1 METLDAP
8 GHQRKIFEL
17 KDEFVVEKR
26 KKLTWKDPKTGFEWQ
41 SDSPGEMTWQAAL
54 EYADSLSLD
63 GKSDWRLPTLPDLE
77 TLLDRSVLYYELR
90 PIVRKE
96 VPFRDTLS
104 YWTAT
109 TFEDHTN
116 NAWIIMLDGA
126 YVLSYYKSNA
136 YHVRCVRG

>member
-1 METLDAP
+1 MD
-8 GHQRKIFEL
+8 RRYVK
-17 KDEFVVEKR
+17 KDELVVAKR
-26 KKLTWKDPKTGFEWQ
+26 KTLTWRDPKTGLEWQ
-41 SDSPGEMTWQAAL
+41 CDSPGEMTWQAAL
-54 EYADSLSLD
+54 EYADLLSLD
-63 GKSDWRLPTLPDLE
+63 GKSDWRLPTVSDLE

-90 PIVRKE
+90 PIVRE
-96 VPFRDTLS
+96 DVPFRDTLS

-116 NAWIIMLDGA
+116 NAWIIMFDGA

>member
-1 METLDAP
+1 VGE
-8 GHQRKIFEL
+8 RKP
-17 KDEFVVEKR
+17 
-26 KKLTWKDPKTGFEWQ
+26 LTWKDLKTGLEWQ
-41 SDSPGEMTWQAAL
+41 CESPGEMTWQAAL

-63 GKSDWRLPTLPDLE
+63 GKNDWRLPTLSDLE

-90 PIVRKE
+90 PIMREE

-116 NAWIIMLDGA
+116 NAWIIMFDGA

-136 YHVRCVRG
+136 YQVRCVRGRQNDQ

>member
-1 METLDAP
+1 MA
-8 GHQRKIFEL
+8 
-17 KDEFVVEKR
+17 KR
-26 KKLTWKDPKTGFEWQ
+26 KTLTWKDPNTGLEWQ
-41 SDSPGEMTWQAAL
+41 GESPGEMTWQAAL

-63 GKSDWRLPTLPDLE
+63 GKNDWRLPTLSDLE
-77 TLLDRSVLYYELR
+77 TLLDRSVLHYKLR
-90 PIVRKE
+90 PIMRKE

-104 YWTAT
+104 YWTCT

-116 NAWIIMLDGA
+116 NAWIVMFDGA

>member
-1 METLDAP
+1 
-8 GHQRKIFEL
+8 
-17 KDEFVVEKR
+17 VEKR
-26 KKLTWKDPKTGFEWQ
+26 KKLTWNDPKTGLEWQ
-41 SDSPGEMTWQAAL
+41 FDSPGEMAWQAAL
-54 EYADSLSLD
+54 EYAEALSLD
-63 GKSDWRLPTLPDLE
+63 GKSDWRLPTLSDLE

-90 PIVRKE
+90 PIIRKE

-116 NAWIIMLDGA
+116 NAWIIMFDGA

-136 YHVRCVRG
+136 YHVRCVRGDENQNPEKWWVSN